1 MRDFM
6 KKQGAE
12 YFIAFPPLF
21 SLVLGT
27 PETRNIFVN
36 IKTARSPHYTVILA
50 PQNEIVVYKL
60 R

>member
-1 MRDFM
+1 M

-27 PETRNIFVN
+27 PKTRNIFVN
-36 IKTARSPHYTVILA
+36 IKTARCPHYTVIHA
-50 PQNEIVVYKL
+50 PQNEMVVYKL